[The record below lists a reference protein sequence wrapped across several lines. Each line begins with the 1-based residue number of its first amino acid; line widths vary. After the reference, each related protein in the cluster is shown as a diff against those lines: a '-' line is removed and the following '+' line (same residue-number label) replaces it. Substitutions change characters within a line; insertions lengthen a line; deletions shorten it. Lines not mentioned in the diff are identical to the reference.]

1 MVMTSRGAGP
11 VAPGDQDVVLERA
24 AGRRRWLTLAVLCV
38 SLLVVNLDSTI
49 LNVAMPTIVRDLHAS
64 SSDLQWIV
72 DVYAVFF
79 AGLLLVLGSL
89 GDRVGRKRVFVAGL
103 ILFALG
109 STASAFSG
117 TPHLLIAAR
126 GVMGMGAAAIM
137 PSTLSILT
145 NVFVEEQDRA
155 RAIGIWSGTTGLGVA
170 IGPIAGGWLLTH
182 FWWGSVFL
190 VNVPIVALGL
200 LASIWLV
207 PDSKNPSSKRLD
219 PLGALLSMAG
229 MGLLL
234 WGIIEAPN
242 RTWESPLVLG
252 ALGGAALVLGAFV
265 VWERRSDHP
274 LLELSF
280 FNSRRFSAAMGSM
293 ALVIFALTG
302 VLFLLTQYL
311 QFSLGYSA
319 LEAGVRVAPLALI
332 LLMVAPASI
341 LLARWLGTKS
351 VVATGMVAIALGLWL
366 LSRTTVAGSYR
377 SALPAFVILGI
388 GTGLAFAPSTESVMG
403 SLPRTQAGTGSAMN
417 STSLQLGG
425 ALGVGVLG
433 SLLASRYQ
441 GRIHLAL
448 AHQSVPASVL
458 HVINGSLGG
467 ALEVAQHV
475 GGAGG
480 TALSEVARRSFIS
493 GMDLAMTVGAV
504 AVLAGAIVVLAV
516 LPSRT
521 EPPQPSTIA
530 GAPARAPAD
539 AVRRFR
545 VCSARTDHKPAPDS
559 TICPV
564 KSKSRETII
573 CRTFYLIGKERLSSD
588 DREHEP

>member
-1 MVMTSRGAGP
+1 MSTMSQSARPSVRRGQV
-11 VAPGDQDVVLERA
+11 VASEGAA
-24 AGRRRWLTLAVLCV
+24 AGRRRWVTLSVLCV

-72 DVYAVFF
+72 DVYAIVF

-89 GDRVGRKRVFVAGL
+89 GDRIGRKRVFVAGL
-103 ILFALG
+103 LVFALG
-109 STASAFSG
+109 SAASAFSG

-126 GVMGMGAAAIM
+126 GLMGIGAAAIM

-155 RAIGIWSGTTGLGVA
+155 RAIGIWSGATGLGVA
-170 IGPIAGGWLLTH
+170 IGPIAGGWLLAH

-190 VNVPIVALGL
+190 VNVPVIALGL
-200 LASIWLV
+200 VASIWLV
-207 PDSKNPSSKRLD
+207 PDSKNPSSKRPD
-219 PLGALLSMAG
+219 PFGAVLSMVG

-280 FNSRRFSAAMGSM
+280 FGSRRFSAAMGSM
-293 ALVIFALTG
+293 ALVLFALAG

-319 LEAGVRVAPLALI
+319 LQAGLRIGPIALI
-332 LLMVAPASI
+332 LLVVAPTSSV
-341 LLARWLGTKS
+341 LARWLGTKPI
-351 VVATGMVAIALGLWL
+351 VATGMVTIAVGLWL
-366 LSRTTVAGSYR
+366 LSRTTVAGTYG
-377 SALPAFVILGI
+377 SALPAFVMLGI

-403 SLPRTQAGTGSAMN
+403 SIPRTQAGTGAATN
-417 STSLQLGG
+417 STALQLGG
-425 ALGVGVLG
+425 ALGVGILG

-441 GRIHLAL
+441 GRMHLAL
-448 AHQSVPASVL
+448 AHQHVPASIRRCHQRLAGRRLGGGPACRWDRRHCPRRGRPPVL
-458 HVINGSLGG
+458 HKRHGSGHDHRRGG
-467 ALEVAQHV
+467 RR
-475 GGAGG
+475 
-480 TALSEVARRSFIS
+480 RRSDGGPGRAAQPLRTGTRAIS
-493 GMDLAMTVGAV
+493 RRRPYAV
-504 AVLAGAIVVLAV
+504 AGA
-516 LPSRT
+516 R
-521 EPPQPSTIA
+521 
-530 GAPARAPAD
+530 G
-539 AVRRFR
+539 AVRRR
-545 VCSARTDHKPAPDS
+545 GVLLKTRARYGGGRIYDLNVCACGLSA
-559 TICPV
+559 
-564 KSKSRETII
+564 
-573 CRTFYLIGKERLSSD
+573 L
-588 DREHEP
+588 

>member
-1 MVMTSRGAGP
+1 M
-11 VAPGDQDVVLERA
+11 
-24 AGRRRWLTLAVLCV
+24 TLAVLCT
-38 SLLVVNLDSTI
+38 SLLVVNLDTTI

-79 AGLLLVLGSL
+79 AGLLLVFGSL

-109 STASAFSG
+109 SAASAFSG
-117 TPHLLIAAR
+117 SPHLLIVAR
-126 GVMGMGAAAIM
+126 GLMGMGAAAIM

-145 NVFVEEQDRA
+145 NVFVTERDRA

-170 IGPIAGGWLLTH
+170 IGPIAGGWLLAH

-190 VNVPIVALGL
+190 VNVPIVALAM
-200 LASIWLV
+200 LASTWLV
-207 PDSKNPSSKRLD
+207 PDSKNTSSKRPD
-219 PLGALLSMAG
+219 PLGAVLSMVG

-242 RTWESPLVLG
+242 RTWESPLVLS
-252 ALGGAALVLGAFV
+252 ALGGAAVVLAVFV
-265 VWERRSDHP
+265 VWERHSDHP

-280 FNSRRFSAAMGSM
+280 FGSRRFSAAMGSM
-293 ALVIFALTG
+293 ALVIFGLTG

-319 LEAGVRVAPLALI
+319 LQAGLRVAPLALI
-332 LLMVAPASI
+332 LLVVAPVSI
-341 LLARWLGTKS
+341 LLARWLGTKP
-351 VVATGMVAIALGLWL
+351 VVATGMAAIALGLWL
-366 LSRTTVAGSYR
+366 LSRTTTAGSYR
-377 SALPAFVILGI
+377 SALPAFLILGI

-403 SLPRTQAGTGSAMN
+403 SLPRTQAGIGSATN
-417 STSLQLGG
+417 STALQLGG
-425 ALGVGVLG
+425 ALGVGILG

-441 GRIHLAL
+441 GRMHLVL
-448 AHQSVPASVL
+448 AHQSLPASVL
-458 HVINGSLGG
+458 QVINGSLGG

-480 TALSEVARRSFIS
+480 TALAEVARRSFIS

-504 AVLAGAIVVLAV
+504 AVAVGAMVVLAV
-516 LPSRT
+516 LPSRAET
-521 EPPQPSTIA
+521 ALEPSTVVGGISPKTTETFLDDSA
-530 GAPARAPAD
+530 SAQ
-539 AVRRFR
+539 R
-545 VCSARTDHKPAPDS
+545 VWR
-559 TICPV
+559 
-564 KSKSRETII
+564 
-573 CRTFYLIGKERLSSD
+573 
-588 DREHEP
+588 

>member
-1 MVMTSRGAGP
+1 MSTMAQSARSSVRGAQV
-11 VAPGDQDVVLERA
+11 VASEGA
-24 AGRRRWLTLAVLCV
+24 TAGRRRWAILSVLCV

-72 DVYAVFF
+72 DVYAIVF

-89 GDRVGRKRVFVAGL
+89 GDRIGRKRVFVFGL
-103 ILFALG
+103 LVFALG
-109 STASAFSG
+109 SAASAFSG

-126 GVMGMGAAAIM
+126 GLMGVGAAAIM

-155 RAIGIWSGTTGLGVA
+155 RAIGIWSGATGLGVA
-170 IGPIAGGWLLTH
+170 IGPIAGGWLLAH

-190 VNVPIVALGL
+190 VNVPIISVGL
-200 LASIWLV
+200 VASIWLV
-207 PDSKNPSSKRLD
+207 PDSKNPSSKRPD
-219 PLGALLSMAG
+219 PLGALLSMVG

-274 LLELSF
+274 LLEISF
-280 FNSRRFSAAMGSM
+280 FGSRRFSAAMGSM
-293 ALVIFALTG
+293 ALVLFALAG

-319 LEAGVRVAPLALI
+319 FQAGLRIGPIALI
-332 LLMVAPASI
+332 LLVVAPTSSV
-341 LLARWLGTKS
+341 LARWFGTKP
-351 VVATGMVAIALGLWL
+351 VVATGMATIAVGLWL
-366 LSRTTVAGSYR
+366 LSRTTVAGTYD
-377 SALPAFVILGI
+377 SALPAFLMLGI

-403 SLPRTQAGTGSAMN
+403 SLPRTQAGTGAATN
-417 STSLQLGG
+417 STALQLGG
-425 ALGVGVLG
+425 ALGVGILG

-441 GRIHLAL
+441 GRMHLAL
-448 AHQSVPASVL
+448 AHQHVPTSVL
-458 HVINGSLGG
+458 NVINGSLGG

-480 TALSEVARRSFIS
+480 TALAEVARRSFLG

-504 AVLAGAIVVLAV
+504 AVAAGAMVVLAV
-516 LPSRT
+516 LPSR
-521 EPPQPSTIA
+521 SKAA
-530 GAPARAPAD
+530 GTPD
-539 AVRRFR
+539 EILD
-545 VCSARTDHKPAPDS
+545 THKVDEGGHNLGLWAG
-559 TICPV
+559 
-564 KSKSRETII
+564 RG
-573 CRTFYLIGKERLSSD
+573 L
-588 DREHEP
+588 

>member
-1 MVMTSRGAGP
+1 MRTTSQSVEPAVRGAQVVASERGP
-11 VAPGDQDVVLERA
+11 V
-24 AGRRRWLTLAVLCV
+24 GRRRWVTLGVLCV

-64 SSDLQWIV
+64 SSDLQWTV
-72 DVYAVFF
+72 DVYAVVF

-109 STASAFSG
+109 SAASAFSG

-145 NVFVEEQDRA
+145 NVFVEERDRA
-155 RAIGIWSGTTGLGVA
+155 WAIGIWSGTTGLGVA
-170 IGPIAGGWLLTH
+170 VGPIAGGWLLAH

-190 VNVPIVALGL
+190 VNVPIIALGL
-200 LASIWLV
+200 VASIWLV
-207 PDSKNPSSKRLD
+207 PDSKNPSSKRPD
-219 PLGALLSMAG
+219 PLGALLSLGG

-265 VWERRSDHP
+265 VWERHSDHP

-280 FNSRRFSAAMGSM
+280 FASRRFSAAMGSM
-293 ALVIFALTG
+293 ALVLFALAG

-319 LEAGVRVAPLALI
+319 LQAGLRIGPLALI
-332 LLMVAPASI
+332 LVVVAPTSS
-341 LLARWLGTKS
+341 LLARWLGTKP
-351 VVATGMVAIALGLWL
+351 VVATGMALIAVGLWL
-366 LSRTTVAGSYR
+366 LSRTTVAGTYR
-377 SALPAFVILGI
+377 SALPAFLLLGL
-388 GTGLAFAPSTESVMG
+388 GAGLAFAPSTESVMG
-403 SLPRTQAGTGSAMN
+403 SLPRTQAGAGSATN
-417 STSLQLGG
+417 STALQLGG

-441 GRIHLAL
+441 GRMHLAL
-448 AHQSVPASVL
+448 AHQPVPASVL

-475 GGAGG
+475 GGAHG
-480 TALSEVARRSFIS
+480 TALAEAARRSFMS

-504 AVLAGAIVVLAV
+504 AVAAGAMVVLAV
-516 LPSRT
+516 LPSRADQAP
-521 EPPQPSTIA
+521 EPSVVVGGVPPQ
-530 GAPARAPAD
+530 APETLSVDARGGN
-539 AVRRFR
+539 
-545 VCSARTDHKPAPDS
+545 
-559 TICPV
+559 
-564 KSKSRETII
+564 E
-573 CRTFYLIGKERLSSD
+573 
-588 DREHEP
+588 

>member
-1 MVMTSRGAGP
+1 LEQTVAG
-11 VAPGDQDVVLERA
+11 
-24 AGRRRWLTLAVLCV
+24 GRRWATLSVLCV
-38 SLLVVNLDSTI
+38 SLLVVNLDTTI
-49 LNVAMPTIVRDLHAS
+49 LNVAMPTIVRDLRAS

-89 GDRVGRKRVFVAGL
+89 GDRIGRKRVFVAGL
-103 ILFALG
+103 LLFALG
-109 STASAFSG
+109 SAASAFSG

-126 GVMGMGAAAIM
+126 GLMGIGAAAIM

-145 NVFVEEQDRA
+145 NVFVKEQDRA
-155 RAIGIWSGTTGLGVA
+155 RAIGIWSATTGLGVA
-170 IGPIAGGWLLTH
+170 IGPIAGGWLLAH

-190 VNVPIVALGL
+190 VNVPIVVLGL

-207 PDSKNPSSKRLD
+207 PDSKNPSSKRPD
-219 PLGALLSMAG
+219 PIGALLSTVG

-252 ALGGAALVLGAFV
+252 SLGGAALVLGAFV
-265 VWERRSDHP
+265 AWERRSDHP

-280 FNSRRFSAAMGSM
+280 FSSRRFSAAMSSM

-319 LEAGVRVAPLALI
+319 LQAGLRVAPLALI
-332 LLMVAPASI
+332 LLVAAPASI
-341 LLARWLGTKS
+341 LLARRFGTKP
-351 VVATGMVAIALGLWL
+351 VVATGMAAIAVGLWL
-366 LSRTTVAGSYR
+366 LSRTTAAGDYR
-377 SALPAFVILGI
+377 SALPAFLILGI

-403 SLPRTQAGTGSAMN
+403 SLPRTQAGIGSATN
-417 STSLQLGG
+417 STALQLGG

-441 GRIHLAL
+441 GRMHFVL

-458 HVINGSLGG
+458 HVIDGSLGG
-467 ALEVAQHV
+467 ALAVAQHV

-480 TALSEVARRSFIS
+480 TALAESARRSFLS

-504 AVLAGAIVVLAV
+504 AVAVGAMVVLAV
-516 LPSRT
+516 LPSRA
-521 EPPQPSTIA
+521 ESAPEPSTVVD
-530 GAPARAPAD
+530 GSPPEAPEMLLKHAASAERAPKQTNK
-539 AVRRFR
+539 RFN
-545 VCSARTDHKPAPDS
+545 A
-559 TICPV
+559 
-564 KSKSRETII
+564 
-573 CRTFYLIGKERLSSD
+573 
-588 DREHEP
+588 